1 MATATN
7 MVQRRELKAGQECRV
22 ALVGFGTVG
31 SAVARLLYARREE
44 HQLKLTVVCN
54 RQVERKKADWVQE
67 DVLWTESIDDVLAS
81 DVDVVVELIG
91 GIKPAY
97 DWVRRALESGKSVVT
112 ANKQLIAHH
121 GSELLE
127 LARENGQHL
136 VFGASVAGGIPV
148 LSGLHEGLGGD
159 RLLQVQ
165 GILNGTC
172 NYILT
177 RIERAGVSFAEAL
190 VEAQKAGFAEADPT
204 DDVEGYDARAK
215 LAILASRGLNALA
228 EPKQISTTGI
238 TRIGRVDFDYAHELK
253 CTIRQVSRAELSD
266 GKLLASVGPSLVGQ
280 ESPLASVT
288 GSQNLVIS
296 TGEFG
301 GDTIF
306 SGYGAGGNPTAVAV
320 VSDLL
325 HLVRYRT
332 AGVADPDRPAPKTLP
347 VSDDF
352 VNKHYVRFI
361 VKDKPGIVAALA
373 GAFAKHHMNIDALLQ
388 KSGYDKAALP
398 FVITL
403 EPCATSQL
411 RAALDEIT
419 GFDFH
424 VEAPVSF
431 PVLRQE
437 Q

>member
-1 MATATN
+1 MATALQLDRQPFAAEQ
-7 MVQRRELKAGQECRV
+7 VCKV

-31 SAVARLLYARREE
+31 SAVARLLYARRDE
-44 HQLKLTVVCN
+44 HQLKLTLVCN
-54 RQVERKKADWVQE
+54 RQVERKKADWVE
-67 DVLWTESIDDVLAS
+67 TDVVWTENIDDVLAS
-81 DVDVVVELIG
+81 DADVVVELIG

-97 DWVRRALESGKSVVT
+97 DWVKRALESGKSVVT

-121 GSELLE
+121 GTELLQ
-127 LARENGQHL
+127 LAREKGQKL
-136 VFGASVAGGIPV
+136 EFGASVAGGVPV
-148 LSGLHEGLGGD
+148 LSGLHKGLAGD
-159 RLLQVQ
+159 RLLKVQ

-177 RIERAGVSFAEAL
+177 RIERAGISFAEAL

-215 LAILASRGLNALA
+215 LAILASRGLNAQA
-228 EPKQISTTGI
+228 RPEQIQCAAISHVGK
-238 TRIGRVDFDYAHELK
+238 VDFDYAHELK
-253 CTIRQVSRAELSD
+253 CTIRQVSRAELKD
-266 GKLLASVGPSLVGQ
+266 GSLLASVGPSLVSGD
-280 ESPLASVT
+280 SPLASVT

-332 AGVADPDRPAPKTLP
+332 SGAAEPDRPAAAEYP
-347 VSDDF
+347 VTDNF
-352 VNKHYVRFI
+352 ETAHYVRFV
-361 VKDKPGIVAALA
+361 VKDRPGIVAALA
-373 GAFAKHHMNIDALLQ
+373 GAFAKHGLNIDSLLQ
-388 KSGYDKAALP
+388 KPGYDKAALP
-398 FVITL
+398 FVVTL
-403 EPCATSQL
+403 EPCATAQL
-411 RAALDEIT
+411 RAAVAEIADL
-419 GFDFH
+419 DFH

-431 PVLRQE
+431 PILRQE
-437 Q
+437 S

>member
-7 MVQRRELKAGQECRV
+7 AVERREFRAGQECRV
-22 ALVGFGTVG
+22 AVVGFGTVG
-31 SAVARLLYARREE
+31 SAVARLLYARRDE
-44 HQLKLTVVCN
+44 HQLKLTLVCN
-54 RQVERKKADWVQE
+54 RQVERKKADWVE
-67 DVLWTESIDDVLAS
+67 DDVQWTESIEDVLAS
-81 DVDVVVELIG
+81 DADVVIELIG

-112 ANKQLIAHH
+112 ANKQLIAHY
-121 GSELLE
+121 GSELLD
-127 LARENGQHL
+127 LARQNGQHL
-136 VFGASVAGGIPV
+136 EFGASVAGGIPV
-148 LSGLHEGLGGD
+148 LSGLHKGLAGD
-159 RLLQVQ
+159 RLLRVQ

-190 VEAQKAGFAEADPT
+190 VEAQEAGFAEADPT

-253 CTIRQVSRAELSD
+253 CTIRQVSRAELSN
-266 GKLLASVGPSLVGQ
+266 GQLLASVGPSLVGQ
-280 ESPLASVT
+280 DSPLASVT

-352 VNKHYVRFI
+352 VNKHYVRFV

-403 EPCATSQL
+403 ESCATSQL
-411 RAALDEIT
+411 KLALAEIAR
-419 GFDFH
+419 FDFH

-431 PVLRQE
+431 PILREE

>member
-1 MATATN
+1 MATAIRA
-7 MVQRRELKAGQECRV
+7 VDGPHFKAEEVCKV

-31 SAVARLLYARREE
+31 SAVARLLYARRDE
-44 HQLKLTVVCN
+44 HQLKVTHVCN
-54 RQVERKKADWVQE
+54 RRVERKKADWVE
-67 DVLWTESIDDVLAS
+67 DDVLWTENIEDVLAS
-81 DVDVVVELIG
+81 NADVVVELIG
-91 GIKPAY
+91 GIQPAY
-97 DWVRRALESGKSVVT
+97 EWVRRALQSGKSVVT

-121 GSELLE
+121 GTELLQ
-127 LARENGQHL
+127 LARENGQKL
-136 VFGASVAGGIPV
+136 EFGASVAGGVPV
-148 LSGLHEGLGGD
+148 LSGLHKGLAGD
-159 RLLQVQ
+159 RLLQVC

-177 RIERAGVSFAEAL
+177 RIERAGISFAEAL

-215 LAILASRGLNALA
+215 LAILASRGLNAQA
-228 EPKQISTTGI
+228 RPEQIACRGI
-238 TRIGRVDFDYAHELK
+238 GTVSKVDFDYAHELK
-253 CTIRQVSRAELSD
+253 CTIRQVSRAELSS
-266 GKLLASVGPSLVGQ
+266 GKLLASVGPTLVAQ
-280 ESPLASVT
+280 DSPLASVT

-332 AGVADPDRPAPKTLP
+332 SGVAEPDRPAAAEYP
-347 VSDDF
+347 VSDNF
-352 VNKHYVRFI
+352 ETPHYVRFV
-361 VKDKPGIVAALA
+361 VKDRPGIVASLS
-373 GAFAKHHMNIDALLQ
+373 GAFARHHMNIDALWQ

-403 EPCATSQL
+403 ERSPVSQL
-411 RAALDEIT
+411 REALAEIAD
-419 GFDFH
+419 FDFH

-431 PVLRQE
+431 PILSLE

>member
-1 MATATN
+1 MATAIHIER
-7 MVQRRELKAGQECRV
+7 QPFKSEQACRV
-22 ALVGFGTVG
+22 ALLGFGTVG
-31 SAVARLLYARREE
+31 SAVARLLYARRDE
-44 HQLKLTVVCN
+44 HQLKLTHVCN
-54 RQVERKKADWVQE
+54 RQVERKKAEWVE
-67 DVLWTESIDDVLAS
+67 DDVLWTESIEDVLAS
-81 DVDVVVELIG
+81 DTDVVVELIG
-91 GIKPAY
+91 GIEPAY
-97 DWVRRALESGKSVVT
+97 EWVRWALESGKSVVT

-121 GSELLE
+121 GTELLQ

-136 VFGASVAGGIPV
+136 EFGASVAGGVPV
-148 LSGLHEGLGGD
+148 LSGLHKGLAGD
-159 RLLQVQ
+159 RLLEVC

-177 RIERAGVSFAEAL
+177 RIERAGISFAEAL

-204 DDVEGYDARAK
+204 DDLEGYDARAK
-215 LAILASRGLNALA
+215 LAILASMGLNAQA
-228 EPKQISTTGI
+228 RPEQISCRAISQVTQ
-238 TRIGRVDFDYAHELK
+238 VDFDYAHELK

-266 GKLLASVGPSLVGQ
+266 GKLLAAVGPALVA
-280 ESPLASVT
+280 EDSPLASVT

-296 TGEFG
+296 RGEFG

-332 AGVADPDRPAPKTLP
+332 AGVGDPDRPAAAEYP
-347 VSDDF
+347 VTDNF
-352 VNKHYVRFI
+352 ETAHYVRFV
-361 VKDKPGIVAALA
+361 VKDRPGIVAALS
-373 GAFAKHHMNIDALLQ
+373 GAFARHHMNIDALWQ

-403 EPCATSQL
+403 ERCPVSQL
-411 RAALDEIT
+411 RAAMVEI
-419 GFDFH
+419 GEYDFH

-431 PVLRQE
+431 PILRPE
-437 Q
+437 